1 MAFTQ
6 TYLTL
11 KSFLEFFEIR
21 LGNTVLTYEEEDG
34 ISNPEH
40 IASSGTMLNTFHMN
54 LCMYKVNE

>member
-54 LCMYKVNE
+54 F